1 MLETK
6 LRLPEVRIYQSRQ
19 SMGEAAANRLA
30 MEIGAILKRKKNI
43 NIIFAAAPSQNEFL
57 SALASEDIKWGQ
69 VNAFHMDEYIG
80 LAKDAPQ
87 GFGNFLKERLFDK
100 FGFNAVHYLDGN
112 AGDIQSECA
121 RYSKLLEEFPVD
133 MVCMGI
139 GENGHLAF
147 NDPPVADFLDPKL
160 VKVVELDLKCRQQ
173 QVNDGCFS
181 TLESV
186 PLEALTLTIPALMNA
201 SIINCVVPGERKAE
215 AVLNTM
221 TKPIFT
227 DFPSTILR
235 KHKGTVLF
243 LDTESAKYI
252 L

>member
-6 LRLPEVRIYQSRQ
+6 LRLPETRIYKSRQ
-19 SMGEAAANRLA
+19 SMGEAAAHRLA
-30 MEIGAILKRKKNI
+30 IEISRILTTKKYI

-57 SALASEDIKWGQ
+57 AALANEDISWGQ

-87 GFGNFLKERLFDK
+87 GFGNFLKERVFDK
-100 FGFNAVHYLDGN
+100 FSFNAVHYLDGN
-112 AGDIQSECA
+112 ATDIQSECA
-121 RYSKLLEEFPVD
+121 RYSNLLEEFQVD
-133 MVCMGI
+133 IVCMGI

-160 VKVVELDLKCRQQ
+160 VKVVELDMKCRQQ

-181 TLESV
+181 NIEHV
-186 PLEALTLTIPALMNA
+186 PLNALTLTIPALMSA
-201 SIINCVVPGERKAE
+201 SVINCVVPGERKAE

-221 TKPIFT
+221 MKPIFT

-235 KHKGTVLF
+235 QHQGTVIF
-243 LDTESAKYI
+243 LDFESAKYI